1 MNNSKFRGVGTAMI
15 TPFQDNG
22 AVDFDALKGL
32 IQYQLNNGTDY
43 LVIMGTTSEYVTLT
57 KQECREVID
66 FVIEQN
72 ANCLPIVLGIGGNC
86 TQSVIEEIKSTDLTG
101 IDAIL
106 SVTPYYNKPSQEGL
120 YQHYKAVSE
129 ASPLPIIMYNVPGR
143 TGVNM
148 TASTTLR
155 LQAEFAN
162 LIAIKEASGIIS
174 QIDYILKDKREDFMV
189 ISGEDNLSYIM
200 TLMGC
205 SGVISVSSNA
215 FPKQMSEMTHA
226 ALDMDVIKAREI
238 QKSLLEVT
246 DLLFAEGNPVGVKA
260 ALCHKGIIR
269 NNLRLPLVTSTECL
283 SNKISEQIKI
293 WNL

>member
-86 TQSVIEEIKSTDLTG
+86 TQNVIEEIKSTDLTG

>member
-72 ANCLPIVLGIGGNC
+72 ASCLPIVLGIGGNC

-162 LIAIKEASGIIS
+162 LIAIKEASGIIN

-269 NNLRLPLVTSTECL
+269 NNLRLPLVASTECL
-283 SNKISEQIKI
+283 DNKISEQIKI

>member
-1 MNNSKFRGVGTAMI
+1 MI
-15 TPFQDNG
+15 TPFKDNG
-22 AVDFDALKGL
+22 EVDYDALKSL

-43 LVIMGTTSEYVTLT
+43 FVVMGTTSEYVTLD
-57 KQECREVID
+57 KQEQRKVLD
-66 FVIEQN
+66 FFIEQN

-86 TQSVIEEIKSTDLTG
+86 TKSVTDEIKSTDLTG

-106 SVTPYYNKPSQEGL
+106 SVTPYYNKPSQEGI

-148 TASTTLR
+148 TSCTTLR

-162 LIAIKEASGIIS
+162 LIAIKEASGNIS
-174 QIDYILKDKREDFMV
+174 QVDYILRDKRDDFMV

-200 TLMGC
+200 ALMGC

-215 FPKQMSEMTHA
+215 FPKQMSEMINA
-226 ALDMDVIKAREI
+226 ALDMDVEKAREI
-238 QKSLLEVT
+238 QKSLLEIT

-260 ALCHKGIIR
+260 ALCHKGIVK
-269 NNLRLPLVTSTECL
+269 NNLRLPLVTSTQCL
-283 SNKISEQIKI
+283 YDKISEQIKKYD
-293 WNL
+293 L